1 VAFAGAA
8 AEAAEAAAADPED
21 AAAAA
26 AAAALDAVDA
36 DKQLEGLP
44 WEFTITKDA
53 RQEWAA
59 MTPVHRQA
67 VQTSHCIGKSF
78 DPKSRLPQPSRSYT
92 VCNVSLLAEP
102 CPPGR
107 LPWALFFRI
116 EQCSRPVLPVYR
128 VGRW

>member
-1 VAFAGAA
+1 M

-26 AAAALDAVDA
+26 AAALNAVDA

-59 MTPVHRQA
+59 MTPIHRQA
-67 VQTSHCIGKSF
+67 VQTSDGIGKSV
-78 DPKSRLPQPSRSYT
+78 DPKSHLP
-92 VCNVSLLAEP
+92 
-102 CPPGR
+102 
-107 LPWALFFRI
+107 
-116 EQCSRPVLPVYR
+116 
-128 VGRW
+128 